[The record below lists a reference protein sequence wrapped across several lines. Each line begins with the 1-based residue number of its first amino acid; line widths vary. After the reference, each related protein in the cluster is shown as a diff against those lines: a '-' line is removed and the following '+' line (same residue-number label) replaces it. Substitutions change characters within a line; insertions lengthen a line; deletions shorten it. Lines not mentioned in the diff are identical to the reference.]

1 MIDSAT
7 TAQGLIQSHKAEGI
21 LIPPK
26 PNILGC
32 ITGSYIDDY
41 FICKPTTIIGRNSA
55 QGLVDL
61 HINLSSYISRKH
73 AVIKYNGKMK
83 VNSFTM
89 NCVGKNGVFV
99 NGNFH
104 KGGTQDIP
112 LNKEFVYFL

>member
-7 TAQGLIQSHKAEGI
+7 TAKGSVQAHNAEGVS
-21 LIPPK
+21 IPPRL
-26 PNILGC
+26 NVLGC

-41 FICKPTTIIGRNSA
+41 LIHKPTTVIGRNSA

-73 AVIKYNGKMK
+73 AVIKYNGKLK
-83 VNSFTM
+83 VNTFTM

-99 NGNFH
+99 NGDFH
-104 KGGTQDIP
+104 KSGTQDIP
-112 LNKEFVYFL
+112 LNEEFV